1 MKEYSRKDDWKI
13 ITHIKAE
20 LVKRWVN
27 VDKLKINCTRG
38 AVEIE
43 GLLDFTGTGRSAMD
57 SIITIQNALKKFD
70 TTLCAVSNVRA
81 VKWKLLGWDRRGK
94 LWNYHPTPQIR
105 KINEAKGLK

>member
-1 MKEYSRKDDWKI
+1 MKEYSRRDDWKI

-27 VDKLKINCTRG
+27 VDTLRINCTRG

-43 GLLDFTGTGRSAMD
+43 GHLDFTGTGRSAMD
-57 SIITIQNALKKFD
+57 SIMSIQNALKKFD
-70 TTLCAVSNVRA
+70 ASLCAVSGVRA
-81 VKWKLLGWDRRGK
+81 VKWKLLGWERRGK
-94 LWNYHPTPQIR
+94 TWNYHPTPQIK